1 VVPNQALIFSPP
13 PDIES
18 KYPKLKPSPA
28 GARVGRVWVLN
39 GEDPEP
45 RAITLGLSDGRITQ
59 VAAGSLR
66 AGEKI
71 ITSTIQ

>member
-1 VVPNQALIFSPP
+1 
-13 PDIES
+13 
-18 KYPKLKPSPA
+18 
-28 GARVGRVWVLN
+28 LN

-45 RAITLGLSDGRITQ
+45 RDVTLGLSDGRITQ

-71 ITSTIQ
+71 ITSTIH